1 MQLAEDSIVS
11 KRQTQDSNPNL
22 PEPMAYALDHH
33 NIEYASIFIDHNDKI
48 VLIRDE
54 LYSI

>member
-22 PEPMAYALDHH
+22 PESMTYALDHH
-33 NIEYASIFIDHNDKI
+33 NIKYASIFIDHNDKI